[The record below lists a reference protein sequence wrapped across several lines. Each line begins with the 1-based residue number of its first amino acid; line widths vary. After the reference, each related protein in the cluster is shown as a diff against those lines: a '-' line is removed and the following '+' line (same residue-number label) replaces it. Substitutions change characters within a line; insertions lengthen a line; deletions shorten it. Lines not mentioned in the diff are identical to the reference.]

1 MCLTSLKTDSRKSHN
16 NRLRFIHLFLIAL
29 IALSLLNLVIA
40 IFSKLRAD
48 ITTRFFA
55 DILNQQI
62 LSIDNELGNG
72 KNSETEAEKQRLA
85 ILKKNQKL
93 EIAAK
98 RLKNVKFMLL
108 GFILCACLLYV
119 LLFFF
124 LK

>member
-1 MCLTSLKTDSRKSHN
+1 M
-16 NRLRFIHLFLIAL
+16 HLFLIAL

-40 IFSKLRAD
+40 IFSKKAD
-48 ITTRFFA
+48 ITARFFA
-55 DILNQQI
+55 DVLNQQI

-72 KNSETEAEKQRLA
+72 KISELEAEKQRLA

-98 RLKNVKFMLL
+98 RLKTAKFMLL

>member
-16 NRLRFIHLFLIAL
+16 NRLRFMHLFLIAL
-29 IALSLLNLVIA
+29 ITLILLNFVIA
-40 IFSKLRAD
+40 IFSKKVG
-48 ITTRFFA
+48 ITARFFT
-55 DILNQQI
+55 DVLNQQI
-62 LSIDNELGNG
+62 LLIDNELVNG
-72 KNSETEAEKQRLA
+72 KISESEAEKQRLA

-98 RLKNVKFMLL
+98 RLKTVKFMLL

>member
-1 MCLTSLKTDSRKSHN
+1 MH
-16 NRLRFIHLFLIAL
+16 IFLILLTVLILLDLL
-29 IALSLLNLVIA
+29 IAK
-40 IFSKLRAD
+40 FSKKAG
-48 ITTRFFA
+48 ITARFFA
-55 DILNQQI
+55 DVLNQQI

-72 KNSETEAEKQRLA
+72 KISESEAEKQRVA

-98 RLKNVKFMLL
+98 RLKTVKFMLL

>member
-1 MCLTSLKTDSRKSHN
+1 M
-16 NRLRFIHLFLIAL
+16 HLFLIAL
-29 IALSLLNLVIA
+29 ITLILLNFVIA
-40 IFSKLRAD
+40 IFRKKVGMTA
-48 ITTRFFA
+48 RFSE
-55 DILNQQI
+55 DTLNQQI

-72 KNSETEAEKQRLA
+72 KISESEAEKQRLA

-98 RLKNVKFMLL
+98 RLKIGKFMFF

-124 LK
+124 LKWI